1 MSIHKLTAGS
11 GYDYLTRQVAAQDA
25 TEKGHT
31 SLASY
36 YSAKGEAPGTWI
48 GSGMAGIDGLDEGDE
63 VTAEQMRNLFGAG
76 KHPLAEQLRAA
87 AAGAGLS
94 EREQETATWLG
105 SPFRVYANDT
115 SAFRI
120 RVAKEVAAL
129 NASRGRRSADP
140 VPLSDRARIRTLV
153 AVELFREE
161 HGREP
166 SDARELAATIA
177 KHSRPRTN
185 AVAGYDLT
193 FSPVKTVS
201 TLWAIADRPTAAA
214 IERAH
219 HTAVRDALA
228 FLEVSA
234 GIGTSIYAPVRF
246 ACPPEAVV
254 LTLVGRDV

>member
-48 GSGMAGIDGLDEGDE
+48 GSGVAGIDGLHEGDE

-105 SPFRVYANDT
+105 NPFRVYANDT

-120 RVAKEVAAL
+120 RVARGGRRPQRHPRSTLRRPGAAGRQG
-129 NASRGRRSADP
+129 AHSHPSRGPD
-140 VPLSDRARIRTLV
+140 VP
-153 AVELFREE
+153 
-161 HGREP
+161 
-166 SDARELAATIA
+166 
-177 KHSRPRTN
+177 
-185 AVAGYDLT
+185 
-193 FSPVKTVS
+193 
-201 TLWAIADRPTAAA
+201 
-214 IERAH
+214 
-219 HTAVRDALA
+219 
-228 FLEVSA
+228 
-234 GIGTSIYAPVRF
+234 
-246 ACPPEAVV
+246 
-254 LTLVGRDV
+254 